1 MRRVTIRSLTA
12 CAAVR
17 TAHNRLVIAREINKH
32 MEQLSGLDAAFVY
45 LDARNAPMH
54 VGGLHI
60 YQPKHGKFGFEEFR
74 DHIAACLDSSPIF
87 RRRLVQVPLRLGR
100 PFWVDDPQF
109 DLDLHLQHSA
119 LPRPGNWSTLRELA
133 ARMFS
138 RPLDPERPLWHLSFV
153 SGLDTSDR
161 FPAGSF
167 AVISRVHHAAADGLG
182 TLDMFNAVWSSAP
195 HRVKRKRLA
204 VARPAPV
211 PGALGMLKHSF
222 SGAFRQPGEALKWA
236 GGLLRGGLGA
246 GREFVARDHHAPPM
260 LFQAPRSPFNV
271 PISSRRCFDS
281 TQMPL
286 DDIRA
291 IRAVVSGATVNDV
304 VLAVCSGGLRRYLQ
318 AYGHLAEKDLVA
330 MAPISLRHTAQEGGN
345 RVSAML
351 IPLEV
356 GEHRPLE
363 RLRRIHAH
371 AVDSKAYT
379 KAIGAATLADT
390 SRFVPYSL
398 ATAAAGL
405 YSGLHLAR
413 YHRPPFNLVI
423 TNVPGPR
430 TPLYLGTAMLLEGYG
445 TAPVLD
451 GLGLI
456 LVVTSYL
463 DTLSVSATAA
473 HEAVPDVTNL
483 VEQIG
488 ASFIELKEAAAASSK
503 RAGRPDIGHR
513 TRTRRA

>member
-1 MRRVTIRSLTA
+1 MSQ
-12 CAAVR
+12 
-17 TAHNRLVIAREINKH
+17 

-54 VGGLHI
+54 VGGLHV
-60 YQPKHGKFGFEEFR
+60 YQPSQGRFGFEEFR
-74 DHIAACLDSSPIF
+74 AHIAACIDRSPIF
-87 RRRLVQVPLRLGR
+87 RRRLQQVPLRLGR
-100 PFWVDDPQF
+100 PFWIDDPHF

-119 LPRPGNWSTLRELA
+119 LPAPGNWEALRELA

-138 RPLDPERPLWHLSFV
+138 RPLDPERPLWHLTFVAGLEHCGSF
-153 SGLDTSDR
+153 
-161 FPAGSF
+161 PPGSF

-182 TLDMFNAVWSSAP
+182 TLDMFNAIWSHQPRRLKARR
-195 HRVKRKRLA
+195 HR
-204 VARPAPV
+204 ARPRPPRAP
-211 PGALGMLKHSF
+211 GGLKLLRKSLG
-222 SGAFRQPGEALKWA
+222 GVFREPGETLGWA
-236 GGLLRGGLGA
+236 ASLLRGGLGV
-246 GREFVARDHHAPPM
+246 GREFIAREHHAPPM

-271 PISSRRCFDS
+271 PISSRRVFDAANL
-281 TQMPL
+281 PL
-286 DDIRA
+286 EQVRA
-291 IRAVVSGATVNDV
+291 IRAAVPGATVNDV
-304 VLAVCSGGLRRYLQ
+304 VLAACSGGLQRYLRD
-318 AYGHLAEKDLVA
+318 YGNLPEQDLVA
-330 MAPISLRHTAQEGGN
+330 MAPISVRNEVNKGGN

-351 IPLEV
+351 VPLEV
-356 GEHRPLE
+356 KARDPLE
-363 RLRRIHAH
+363 RLRRIHQH

-379 KAIGAATLADT
+379 EAIGAATLADT

-430 TPLYLGTAMLLEGYG
+430 EPLYLGTAKLLEGYG

-463 DTLSVSATAA
+463 DTLTVSATAA
-473 HEAVPDVTNL
+473 HEAVPDVERL
-483 VEQIG
+483 IEGVR
-488 ASFIELKEAAAASSK
+488 ASFAELYGAVDTRKPPQRSK
-503 RAGRPDIGHR
+503 RGRADVTG
-513 TRTRRA
+513 

>member
-1 MRRVTIRSLTA
+1 
-12 CAAVR
+12 
-17 TAHNRLVIAREINKH
+17 

-45 LDARNAPMH
+45 LDSRNAPMH
-54 VGGLHI
+54 VGGVHV
-60 YQPKHGKFGFEEFR
+60 YEPTAGTFDFEAFR
-74 DHIAACLDSSPIF
+74 SHIASCLDSSPIF

-100 PFWVDDPQF
+100 PFWVDDPNF

-119 LPRPGNWSTLRELA
+119 LPRPGDWASLRELA

-138 RPLDPERPLWHLSFV
+138 RPLDPERPLWHLTFV
-153 SGLDTSDR
+153 SGLDACPQ
-161 FPAGSF
+161 FPRGSF

-182 TLDMFNAVWSSAP
+182 TLDMFNAVWSAEPRRPSRKKAAKVAAP
-195 HRVKRKRLA
+195 A
-204 VARPAPV
+204 EPV
-211 PGALGMLKHSF
+211 PGPLGLLKHSF
-222 SGAFRQPGEALKWA
+222 SGAFREPGETINWA
-236 GGLLRGGLGA
+236 AGLLRGGLGA
-246 GREFVARDHHAPPM
+246 GREFIARDHHAPPM
-260 LFQAPRSPFNV
+260 LFRAPRSPFNV
-271 PISSRRCFDS
+271 PISSRRCFDAVKL
-281 TQMPL
+281 PL
-286 DDIRA
+286 DEIRA
-291 IRAVVSGATVNDV
+291 IRAAVDGATVNDV

-318 AYGHLAEKDLVA
+318 AYGHLPEKDLVA
-330 MAPISLRHTAQEGGN
+330 MAPISIRHKVQEGGN

-356 GEHRPLE
+356 GARNPVE

-379 KAIGAATLADT
+379 DAIGAATLADT

-430 TPLYLGTAMLLEGYG
+430 IPLYLGTAKLLDGYG

-463 DTLSVSATAA
+463 DTLSISATAA
-473 HEAVPDVTNL
+473 HEAVPDL
-483 VEQIG
+483 ERLIEDID
-488 ASFIELKEAAAASSK
+488 ASFSELRDAVAATGAQK
-503 RAGRPDIGHR
+503 KTRARA
-513 TRTRRA
+513 RRRKKA

>member
-1 MRRVTIRSLTA
+1 
-12 CAAVR
+12 
-17 TAHNRLVIAREINKH
+17 

-45 LDARNAPMH
+45 LDSRNSPMH
-54 VGGLHI
+54 VGGVHV
-60 YQPKHGKFGFEEFR
+60 YQPTVGTFDFEQFR
-74 DHIAACLDSSPIF
+74 DHIAASLDSSPIF

-100 PFWVDDPQF
+100 PFWVEDPHF

-119 LPRPGNWSTLRELA
+119 LPRPGDWASLRELA

-138 RPLDPERPLWHLSFV
+138 RPLDPERPLWHLTFV
-153 SGLDTSDR
+153 SGLEGCKQ
-161 FPAGSF
+161 FPPGSF

-182 TLDMFNAVWSSAP
+182 TLDMFNAVWSTEP
-195 HRVKRKRLA
+195 RRRKRKPE
-204 VARPAPV
+204 VTSRPPAEPV
-211 PGALGMLKHSF
+211 PGALGLLKQSF
-222 SGAFRQPGEALKWA
+222 GSAFRQPGETIHWA
-236 GGLLRGGLGA
+236 TGLLRGGLGA
-246 GREFVARDHHAPPM
+246 GREFMARDHHAPPM

-271 PISSRRCFDS
+271 PISSRRCFDAVKL
-281 TQMPL
+281 PL
-286 DDIRA
+286 EDIRA
-291 IRAVVSGATVNDV
+291 IRAAAEGATVNDV
-304 VLAVCSGGLRRYLQ
+304 VLAICSGGLRRYLQ
-318 AYGHLAEKDLVA
+318 AYGGLPDKDLVA
-330 MAPISLRHTAQEGGN
+330 MAPISIRHKVQEGGN

-356 GEHRPLE
+356 GMRNPLQ
-363 RLRRIHAH
+363 RLRRIHTH

-379 KAIGAATLADT
+379 DAIGAATLADT

-430 TPLYLGTAMLLEGYG
+430 VPLYLGTARLLEGYG

-456 LVVTSYL
+456 IVVTSYM
-463 DTLSVSATAA
+463 DTLSISATAA
-473 HEAVPDVTNL
+473 HEAVPDLDQL
-483 VEQIG
+483 VAHID
-488 ASFIELKEAAAASSK
+488 ASFLELKEAVAAPG
-503 RAGRPDIGHR
+503 AGKPAGARP
-513 TRTRRA
+513 RRRRSVAANGAG

>member
-1 MRRVTIRSLTA
+1 
-12 CAAVR
+12 
-17 TAHNRLVIAREINKH
+17 

-54 VGGLHI
+54 VGGLHV
-60 YQPKHGKFGFEEFR
+60 YQPVDGPFEFAQFR
-74 DHIAACLDSSPIF
+74 DHIAACIDRSPIF
-87 RRRLVQVPLRLGR
+87 RRRLQQVPLRLGR
-100 PFWVDDPQF
+100 PFWVDDPHF

-119 LPRPGNWSTLRELA
+119 SPHPGDWDALRDLA

-138 RPLDPERPLWHLSFV
+138 RPLDPERPLWHLTFV
-153 SGLDTSDR
+153 SDLAACKR
-161 FPAGSF
+161 FPPGSF

-182 TLDMFNAVWSSAP
+182 TLDMFNAVWSAAP
-195 HRVKRKRLA
+195 QRVKRRRSA
-204 VARPAPV
+204 PRPRRSEPAP
-211 PGALGMLKHSF
+211 GGLELLGQSLR
-222 SGAFRQPGEALKWA
+222 GVIREPREALSWA
-236 GGLLRGGLGA
+236 AGLVRGGLGV
-246 GREFVARDHHAPPM
+246 GREFIAREHHAPPM

-271 PISSRRCFDS
+271 PISSRRGFDVATLS
-281 TQMPL
+281 L
-286 DDIRA
+286 DEIREV
-291 IRAVVSGATVNDV
+291 RAAVPGATVNDV
-304 VLAVCSGGLRRYLQ
+304 VLAVCSGGLHHYLKDF
-318 AYGHLAEKDLVA
+318 GSLPERDLVA
-330 MAPISLRHTAQEGGN
+330 MAPISIRNKVDKGGN

-351 IPLEV
+351 VPLEV
-356 GEHRPLE
+356 AVKDPLE
-363 RLRRIHAH
+363 RLRRIHTH

-379 KAIGAATLADT
+379 DAIGAATLADT

-430 TPLYLGTAMLLEGYG
+430 DPLYLGTAQLLEGYG

-463 DTLSVSATAA
+463 DTLSISATAA
-473 HEAVPDVTNL
+473 HEAVPDL
-483 VEQIG
+483 G
-488 ASFIELKEAAAASSK
+488 RLAAGLRASFEELKQAVAPPAATRVRKTRSSSVAGKAPRKTTTRKRK
-503 RAGRPDIGHR
+503 RAHVRS
-513 TRTRRA
+513 

>member
-1 MRRVTIRSLTA
+1 
-12 CAAVR
+12 
-17 TAHNRLVIAREINKH
+17 

-45 LDARNAPMH
+45 LDSRNAPMH

-60 YQPKHGKFGFEEFR
+60 YQPESGGFDFEDFR
-74 DHIAACLDSSPIF
+74 AHIAASIEGSPLF
-87 RRRLVQVPLRLGR
+87 RRRLVQVPLHLGR
-100 PFWVDDPQF
+100 PFWAEDPNF

-119 LPRPGNWSTLRELA
+119 LPRPSDWARLRELA

-138 RPLDPERPLWHLSFV
+138 RPLDPERPLWHLNFV
-153 SGLDTSDR
+153 SGLDAAGH
-161 FPAGSF
+161 FPRGSF

-182 TLDMFNAVWSSAP
+182 TLDMFNAVWSAEP
-195 HRVKRKRLA
+195 RRRKRKQVSTRRA
-204 VARPAPV
+204 PVEPV
-211 PGALGMLKHSF
+211 PGSLGLIKRSF
-222 SGAFRQPGEALKWA
+222 SGVLRHPGEAFSWA
-236 GGLLRGGLGA
+236 ASVVRGGLGA
-246 GREFVARDHHAPPM
+246 GREFIARDHHAPPM

-271 PISSRRCFDS
+271 PISSRRCFDAAKL
-281 TQMPL
+281 PL
-286 DDIRA
+286 DEIRN
-291 IRAVVSGATVNDV
+291 IRTAVPGATVNDV

-318 AYGHLAEKDLVA
+318 TYGSLPEKDLVA
-330 MAPISLRHTAQEGGN
+330 MAPISIRQKVDKGSN

-356 GEHRPLE
+356 GARDPVE
-363 RLRRIHAH
+363 RLRRIHKH

-379 KAIGAATLADT
+379 DAIGAATLADT

-430 TPLYLGTAMLLEGYG
+430 EPLYLGTAKLLEGFG

-456 LVVTSYL
+456 LVVTSYM

-473 HEAVPDVTNL
+473 HEAAPDVERL
-483 VEQIG
+483 VEAIRE
-488 ASFIELKEAAAASSK
+488 SFAELCAAVAKGEARKPA
-503 RAGRPDIGHR
+503 RRPAGRPR
-513 TRTRRA
+513 VKRAKSAS

>member
-1 MRRVTIRSLTA
+1 
-12 CAAVR
+12 
-17 TAHNRLVIAREINKH
+17 
-32 MEQLSGLDAAFVY
+32 MEQLSGLDAAFVF

-54 VGGLHI
+54 VGGLHV
-60 YQPKHGKFGFEEFR
+60 YQPTAGAFDFEAFR
-74 DHIAACLDSSPIF
+74 EHIAACLDSSPVF

-100 PFWVDDPQF
+100 PFWVEDPHF

-119 LPRPGNWSTLRELA
+119 LPRPGDWDRLRELA

-138 RPLDPERPLWHLSFV
+138 RPLDPERPLWHLTFV
-153 SGLDTSDR
+153 AGLDASER
-161 FPAGSF
+161 FPPGSF
-167 AVISRVHHAAADGLG
+167 AVISRVHHAVADGLG
-182 TLDMFNAVWSSAP
+182 TLDMFNAVWSTEP
-195 HRVKRKRLA
+195 RKRRRKGQRVTA
-204 VARPAPV
+204 GGTGPGPV
-211 PGALGMLKHSF
+211 PGAMELLKLSLG
-222 SGAFRQPGEALKWA
+222 GVFRQPGETLNWA
-236 GGLLRGGLGA
+236 ASLLRGGLGA
-246 GREFVARDHHAPPM
+246 GREFIAGDHHAPPM

-271 PISSRRCFDS
+271 PISSRRCFDALKL
-281 TQMPL
+281 PL
-286 DDIRA
+286 DDIRS
-291 IRAVVSGATVNDV
+291 IRGAVEGATVNDV

-318 AYGHLAEKDLVA
+318 AYGSLPEKDLVA
-330 MAPISLRHTAQEGGN
+330 MAPISLRHQLQEGGN

-356 GEHRPLE
+356 GTRHPVE

-379 KAIGAATLADT
+379 EAIGAATLADT

-430 TPLYLGTAMLLEGYG
+430 VPLYLGTAKLLEGYG

-463 DTLSVSATAA
+463 DTLSISVTAA
-473 HEAVPDVTNL
+473 HEAAPDVTRL
-483 VEQIG
+483 VDDIR
-488 ASFIELKEAAAASSK
+488 ASFAELRDAVAAARAK
-503 RAGRPDIGHR
+503 GAGGAKAGRRKNRQAHGAR
-513 TRTRRA
+513 

>member
-1 MRRVTIRSLTA
+1 M
-12 CAAVR
+12 VR
-17 TAHNRLVIAREINKH
+17 ESEMK

-45 LDARNAPMH
+45 LDSRNAPMH

-60 YQPKHGKFGFEEFR
+60 YQPTSGNFGFEEFR
-74 DHIAACLDSSPIF
+74 AHMAACLDSSPIF
-87 RRRLVQVPLRLGR
+87 QRRLVQVPLRLGR
-100 PFWVDDPQF
+100 PFWVLDPHF

-119 LPRPGNWSTLRELA
+119 LPRPGDWPRLRELA

-138 RPLDPERPLWHLSFV
+138 RPLDPERPLWHLTFV
-153 SGLDTSDR
+153 SGLDATDR

-167 AVISRVHHAAADGLG
+167 AVVSRVHHAAADGLG
-182 TLDMFNAVWSSAP
+182 TLDMFNAVWSADP
-195 HRVKRKRLA
+195 RRRKAAVTRVHVRVSTA
-204 VARPAPV
+204 EPV
-211 PGALGMLKHSF
+211 PGALELLKRSF
-222 SGAFRQPGEALKWA
+222 GGAFREPGEAVNWA
-236 GGLLRGGLGA
+236 ARLLRGGLGA
-246 GREFVARDHHAPPM
+246 GREFIARDHHAPPV

-271 PISSRRCFDS
+271 PISSRRCFDVARL
-281 TQMPL
+281 PL

-291 IRAVVSGATVNDV
+291 IRGAVEGATVNDV

-318 AYGHLAEKDLVA
+318 AYGHLPDKDLVA
-330 MAPISLRHTAQEGGN
+330 MAPISIRHTVKDGGN

-356 GEHRPLE
+356 RARDPIE

-379 KAIGAATLADT
+379 QAIGAATLADT

-430 TPLYLGTAMLLEGYG
+430 TPLYLGTARLLEGYG

-456 LVVTSYL
+456 IVVTSYL
-463 DTLSVSATAA
+463 DTLSISVTAA
-473 HEAVPDVTNL
+473 YEAAPDIQRL
-483 VEQIG
+483 VEGID
-488 ASFIELKEAAAASSK
+488 ASFIELREAVAARAPAKAAVAGARRPRAK
-503 RAGRPDIGHR
+503 RAYGAR
-513 TRTRRA
+513 

>member
-1 MRRVTIRSLTA
+1 
-12 CAAVR
+12 
-17 TAHNRLVIAREINKH
+17 

-60 YQPKHGKFGFEEFR
+60 YEPPEEGFGFEDFR
-74 DHIAACLDSSPIF
+74 AHIAACINSSPIF
-87 RRRLVQVPLRLGR
+87 RRRLHQVPLRLGR
-100 PFWVDDPQF
+100 PFWVEDALF

-119 LPRPGNWSTLRELA
+119 LPQPADWPRLRELA

-138 RPLDPERPLWHLSFV
+138 RPLDPDRPLWHLTFV
-153 SGLDTSDR
+153 SGLDAR
-161 FPAGSF
+161 GQFPKGSF

-182 TLDMFNAVWSSAP
+182 TLDMFNAVWSTMPRRLKPQRRAV
-195 HRVKRKRLA
+195 RRKK
-204 VARPAPV
+204 PEPV
-211 PGALGMLKHSF
+211 PGGLGLLGRSLTGAL
-222 SGAFRQPGEALKWA
+222 RQPGQAASWA
-236 GGLLRGGLGA
+236 AGLLRGSLGA
-246 GREFVARDHHAPPM
+246 GREMLAGGHHAPPM

-271 PISSRRCFDS
+271 AISSRRNFDAV
-281 TQMPL
+281 TLPL
-286 DDIRA
+286 A
-291 IRAVVSGATVNDV
+291 AVREVREAVPGATINDV

-318 AYGHLAEKDLVA
+318 SFGNLPDDDLIA
-330 MAPISLRHTAQEGGN
+330 MAPISIRSKMQNGGN

-351 IPLEV
+351 VPLEV
-356 GEHRPLE
+356 KARKPLQ
-363 RLRRIHAH
+363 RLAKIHQH

-379 KAIGAATLADT
+379 DAIGAATLADT

-430 TPLYLGTAMLLEGYG
+430 EPLYLGSARLVQGYG

-456 LVVTSYL
+456 LVVTSYM
-463 DTLSVSATAA
+463 DTLSISATAA
-473 HEAVPDVTNL
+473 HEAVPDMDRL
-483 VEQIG
+483 LEGIRD
-488 ASFIELKEAAAASSK
+488 SFAELRDAAATSK
-503 RAGRPDIGHR
+503 GAAAKPERGR
-513 TRTRRA
+513 RRKAKSVHGRG

>member
-1 MRRVTIRSLTA
+1 
-12 CAAVR
+12 
-17 TAHNRLVIAREINKH
+17 

-54 VGGLHI
+54 VGGLHV
-60 YQPKHGKFGFEEFR
+60 YEPVDGQFGFAEFR
-74 DHIAACLDSSPIF
+74 SHIAACIDTSPIF
-87 RRRLVQVPLRLGR
+87 RRRLQQVPLRLGR
-100 PFWVDDPQF
+100 PFWVDDPHF

-119 LPRPGNWSTLRELA
+119 LPRPGDWDAVRDLA

-138 RPLDPERPLWHLSFV
+138 RPLDPERPLWHLTFV
-153 SGLDTSDR
+153 SDLDACKR
-161 FPAGSF
+161 FPPGSF

-182 TLDMFNAVWSSAP
+182 TLDMFNAIWSTAP
-195 HRVKRKRLA
+195 RLLKRRRG
-204 VARPAPV
+204 ARRSRRASPAP
-211 PGALGMLKHSF
+211 GGLELLGKSLR
-222 SGAFRQPGEALKWA
+222 GVFREPGEALGWA
-236 GGLLRGGLGA
+236 AGLVRGGLGV
-246 GREFVARDHHAPPM
+246 GREFIAREHHAPPM

-271 PISSRRCFDS
+271 PISSRRGFDAATLS
-281 TQMPL
+281 L
-286 DDIRA
+286 DEIRKIRA
-291 IRAVVSGATVNDV
+291 AVPGATVNDV
-304 VLAVCSGGLRRYLQ
+304 VLAVCSGGLHHYLKD
-318 AYGHLAEKDLVA
+318 YGNLPERDLVA
-330 MAPISLRHTAQEGGN
+330 MAPISIRNQVQKGGN

-351 IPLEV
+351 VPLEV
-356 GEHRPLE
+356 EVRDPLE
-363 RLRRIHAH
+363 RLRRIHTH

-379 KAIGAATLADT
+379 DAIGAATLADT

-430 TPLYLGTAMLLEGYG
+430 EPLYLGTARLLEGYG

-463 DTLSVSATAA
+463 DTLTISATAA
-473 HEAVPDVTNL
+473 HEAVPDLERL
-483 VEQIG
+483 VAGIN
-488 ASFIELKEAAAASSK
+488 ASFAELKQAAA
-503 RAGRPDIGHR
+503 P
-513 TRTRRA
+513 RRKTTQRKGARVRR

>member
-1 MRRVTIRSLTA
+1 
-12 CAAVR
+12 
-17 TAHNRLVIAREINKH
+17 

-54 VGGLHI
+54 VGGLHV
-60 YQPKHGKFGFEEFR
+60 YVPTAGQFGFDQFR
-74 DHIAACLDSSPIF
+74 EHIAACIDTSPVF

-109 DLDLHLQHSA
+109 ELDLHLQHSA
-119 LPRPGNWSTLRELA
+119 SPRPGGWEALRDLA

-138 RPLDPERPLWHLSFV
+138 RPLDPDRPLWHLTFV
-153 SGLDTSDR
+153 SGLDVSDR
-161 FPAGSF
+161 FPPGSF

-182 TLDMFNAVWSSAP
+182 TLDMFNAVWSAEP
-195 HRVKRKRLA
+195 RKPGRRR
-204 VARPAPV
+204 ARARRRATEPMPGPATLLKKS
-211 PGALGMLKHSF
+211 LGGVFK
-222 SGAFRQPGEALKWA
+222 QPSEALDWA
-236 GGLLRGGLGA
+236 RGLVRGSLGA
-246 GREFVARDHHAPPM
+246 GREFIAGDHHAPPM

-271 PISSRRCFDS
+271 PISSRRCFDAAVL
-281 TQMPL
+281 PL
-286 DDIRA
+286 DEIRA
-291 IRAVVSGATVNDV
+291 IRSAVPGATVNDV
-304 VLAVCSGGLRRYLQ
+304 VLAICSGGLANYLL
-318 AYGHLAEKDLVA
+318 AYGNLPDDDLVA
-330 MAPISLRHTAQEGGN
+330 MAPISIRHQVHDGGN

-351 IPLEV
+351 VPLEV
-356 GEHRPLE
+356 GARDPVE
-363 RLRRIHAH
+363 RLRRIHGH

-379 KAIGAATLADT
+379 EAVGAATLADT

-430 TPLYLGTAMLLEGYG
+430 DALYLGTAKLVEGYG

-456 LVVTSYL
+456 LVVTSYM
-463 DTLSVSATAA
+463 DTLSISATAA
-473 HEAVPDVTNL
+473 HEAVPDVERL
-483 VEQIG
+483 VADIR
-488 ASFIELKEAAAASSK
+488 ASFAELRQAVAARAAALEK
-503 RAGRPDIGHR
+503 HGKG
-513 TRTRRA
+513 TRVYVAD

>member
-1 MRRVTIRSLTA
+1 
-12 CAAVR
+12 
-17 TAHNRLVIAREINKH
+17 

-45 LDARNAPMH
+45 LDSRNAPMH
-54 VGGLHI
+54 VGGVHV
-60 YQPKHGKFGFEEFR
+60 YQPTAGKFAFEQFR
-74 DHIAACLDSSPIF
+74 QHIAACLDSSPIF
-87 RRRLVQVPLRLGR
+87 QRRLVQVPLRLGR
-100 PFWVDDPQF
+100 PFWVTDPNF

-119 LPRPGNWSTLRELA
+119 LPRPGDWARLRELA

-138 RPLDPERPLWHLSFV
+138 RPLDPERPLWHLTFV
-153 SGLDTSDR
+153 SGLDACER
-161 FPAGSF
+161 FPPGSF
-167 AVISRVHHAAADGLG
+167 AVISRIHHAAADGLG
-182 TLDMFNAVWSSAP
+182 TLDMFNAVWSTEPRKPRRPRAAP
-195 HRVKRKRLA
+195 SGGV
-204 VARPAPV
+204 PEPV
-211 PGALGMLKHSF
+211 PGALGLLKRSF
-222 SGAFRQPGEALKWA
+222 SGAFRQPGETVSWA
-236 GGLLRGGLGA
+236 ASLLRGGLGA
-246 GREFVARDHHAPPM
+246 GREFIARDHHAPPM

-271 PISSRRCFDS
+271 PISSRRCFDAVKL
-281 TQMPL
+281 PL
-286 DDIRA
+286 DGIRT
-291 IRAVVSGATVNDV
+291 IRTAVDGATVNDV

-318 AYGHLAEKDLVA
+318 EYGHLPEKDLVA
-330 MAPISLRHTAQEGGN
+330 MAPISLRQTVTEGGN

-356 GEHRPLE
+356 SARNPVE

-379 KAIGAATLADT
+379 EAIGAATLADT

-430 TPLYLGTAMLLEGYG
+430 VPLFLGTAKLLEGYG

-463 DTLSVSATAA
+463 DTLSISATAA
-473 HEAVPDVTNL
+473 HEAAPDVERL
-483 VEQIG
+483 VAHIA
-488 ASFIELKEAAAASSK
+488 ASFEELRDAVATAGAAKSRGPGPGRKRSK
-503 RAGRPDIGHR
+503 QAHGAR
-513 TRTRRA
+513 

>member
-1 MRRVTIRSLTA
+1 
-12 CAAVR
+12 
-17 TAHNRLVIAREINKH
+17 

-45 LDARNAPMH
+45 LDSRNAPMH

-60 YQPKHGKFGFEEFR
+60 YQPETGSFDFEDFQA
-74 DHIAACLDSSPIF
+74 HIAACIEGSPLF
-87 RRRLVQVPLRLGR
+87 RRRLVQVPLHLGR
-100 PFWVDDPQF
+100 PFWAADPYF

-119 LPRPGNWSTLRELA
+119 LPRPANWARLRELA

-138 RPLDPERPLWHLSFV
+138 RPLDPERPLWHLTFV
-153 SGLDTSDR
+153 SGLDVSGE
-161 FPAGSF
+161 FPPGSF

-182 TLDMFNAVWSSAP
+182 TLDMFSAVWSAEP
-195 HRVKRKRLA
+195 RRRKRK
-204 VARPAPV
+204 PAGVRRAPVEAV
-211 PGALGMLKHSF
+211 PGAIGLLKRSF
-222 SGAFRQPGEALKWA
+222 GGVFRQPGETLSWA
-236 GGLLRGGLGA
+236 ASLLRGGLGA
-246 GREFVARDHHAPPM
+246 GREFIARDHHAPPM
-260 LFQAPRSPFNV
+260 LFRAPRSPFNV
-271 PISSRRCFDS
+271 PISSRRCFDAAKL
-281 TQMPL
+281 PL
-286 DDIRA
+286 DEIRGIRA
-291 IRAVVSGATVNDV
+291 AVPGSTVNDV

-318 AYGHLAEKDLVA
+318 AYGSLPEKDLVA
-330 MAPISLRHTAQEGGN
+330 MAPISIRQKTERGGN

-356 GEHRPLE
+356 GARDPVE
-363 RLRRIHAH
+363 RLRRIHGH

-379 KAIGAATLADT
+379 EAIGAATLADT

-430 TPLYLGTAMLLEGYG
+430 EPLYLGTAKLIEGFG

-456 LVVTSYL
+456 LVVTSYM

-473 HEAVPDVTNL
+473 HEAAPDIERL
-483 VEQIG
+483 VEAIRESH
-488 ASFIELKEAAAASSK
+488 AELRDAVAARVARKAARGQARRPRVK
-503 RAGRPDIGHR
+503 RAQGAG
-513 TRTRRA
+513 

>member
-1 MRRVTIRSLTA
+1 
-12 CAAVR
+12 
-17 TAHNRLVIAREINKH
+17 

-45 LDARNAPMH
+45 LDSRNAPMH
-54 VGGLHI
+54 VGGVHV
-60 YQPKHGKFGFEEFR
+60 YEPTAGTFDFEAFR
-74 DHIAACLDSSPIF
+74 NHIAACLDSSPIF
-87 RRRLVQVPLRLGR
+87 RRRLVQVPLRLAR
-100 PFWVDDPQF
+100 PFWVDDPHF

-119 LPRPGNWSTLRELA
+119 LPRPGGWASLRDLA

-138 RPLDPERPLWHLSFV
+138 RPLDPERPLWHLTFV
-153 SGLDTSDR
+153 SGLDASPQ
-161 FPAGSF
+161 FPRGSF

-182 TLDMFNAVWSSAP
+182 TLDMFNAVWSAEPRRRRRKHVATVSAP
-195 HRVKRKRLA
+195 V
-204 VARPAPV
+204 APV
-211 PGALGMLKHSF
+211 PGPLGLLKHSF
-222 SGAFRQPGEALKWA
+222 GGAFREPGETLSWA
-236 GGLLRGGLGA
+236 AGLLRGGLGA
-246 GREFVARDHHAPPM
+246 GREFIARDHHATPM

-271 PISSRRCFDS
+271 PISSRRGFDAVKL
-281 TQMPL
+281 PL

-291 IRAVVSGATVNDV
+291 IRAAVDGATVNDV

-318 AYGHLAEKDLVA
+318 EYGHLPEKDLVA
-330 MAPISLRHTAQEGGN
+330 MAPISIRHKVQEGGN

-356 GEHRPLE
+356 GARNPVE

-371 AVDSKAYT
+371 AVASKAYT
-379 KAIGAATLADT
+379 DAIGAATLADT

-430 TPLYLGTAMLLEGYG
+430 IPLYLGTAKLVDGYG

-456 LVVTSYL
+456 VVVTSYL
-463 DTLSVSATAA
+463 DTLTISATAA
-473 HEAVPDVTNL
+473 HEAVPDL
-483 VEQIG
+483 ERLIEHIG
-488 ASFIELKEAAAASSK
+488 ASFAELRDAVAT
-503 RAGRPDIGHR
+503 AGARKA
-513 TRTRRA
+513 TRTRARRRKKA